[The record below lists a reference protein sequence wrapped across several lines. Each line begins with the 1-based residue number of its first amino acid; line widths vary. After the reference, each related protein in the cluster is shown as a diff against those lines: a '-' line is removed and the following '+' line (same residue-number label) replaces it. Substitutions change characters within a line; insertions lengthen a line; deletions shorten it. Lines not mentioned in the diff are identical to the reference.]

1 MEFEPVIGLEV
12 HAQLKTDTKI
22 FCACPT
28 TFGNEPNANTCP
40 VCTGMPGVLPVLNKK
55 AVTFAIRA
63 ALATHCT
70 IAGQSRF
77 DRKNY
82 FYPDLPKGYQI
93 SQYAA
98 PIAEHGHLD
107 IETDQTGARTIG
119 ITRIHMEEDAGKL
132 IHDPVQGKS
141 LVDLNRTGIPL
152 IEIVSEPD
160 MRTPAEA
167 GAYLRKLHAILKY
180 IDVCDGNM
188 EEGSFRCDA
197 NISLRPRGQE
207 AFGTRTELKN
217 LNSFRHV
224 EKAIQYE
231 IDRQTFILE
240 KGDTVIQETRLWDPE
255 KNRTVSMRGKEEA
268 HDYRYF
274 PDPDLVP
281 LMVDKA
287 WIQQV
292 SDRMPELPDQKKARF
307 ISRYELSEYDAQVL
321 TADIHLADFFETAMA
336 GLSNAKQT
344 ANWITT
350 TLLGLLNAKGI
361 DITRSPVSPGNFA
374 ALMKLLESD
383 AITATVAKTVFE
395 EMARTGNDPETIVRE
410 KGLEQVSDTS
420 ELTALVDTILAENP
434 DEVTAYRNGKTKL
447 FGFFM
452 GQVMKQTRGKADP
465 KAVTPILQ
473 TKLQSGS

>member
-12 HAQLKTDTKI
+12 HAQLKTETKI
-22 FCACPT
+22 FCSCAT
-28 TFGNEPNANTCP
+28 TFGNAPNANTCP

-55 AVTFAIRA
+55 AVTFAIKA
-63 ALATHCT
+63 ALATNCT
-70 IAGQSRF
+70 ISEQSRF

-98 PIAEHGHLD
+98 PIAEQGHLD
-107 IETDQTGARTIG
+107 IETEGAGTKTIG

-132 IHDPVQGKS
+132 IHDPARGKS

-160 MRTPAEA
+160 IRTPAQA

-197 NISLRPRGQE
+197 NISLRPGGQAE
-207 AFGTRTELKN
+207 FGTRTELKN

-231 IDRQTFILE
+231 IERQAFVLGQ
-240 KGDTVIQETRLWDPE
+240 GDAVIQETRLWDPD

-281 LMVDKA
+281 LIVDKN

-292 SDRMPELPDQKKARF
+292 SDQMPELPDDKKARF
-307 ISRYELSEYDAQVL
+307 MSQYQLSDYDARVL
-321 TADIHLADFFETAMA
+321 TADPHLADYFETTMSD
-336 GLSNAKQT
+336 LSNAKQT

-350 TLLGLLNAKGI
+350 TLLGLLNAKGV
-361 DITRSPVSPGNFA
+361 DITHSPVSAENFA
-374 ALMKLLESD
+374 ALMGLLESNS
-383 AITATVAKTVFE
+383 ITATVAKIVFE
-395 EMARTGNDPETIVRE
+395 DMVQTGMDPKKIVKQ
-410 KGLEQVSDTS
+410 KGLEQVSDST
-420 ELTALVDTILAENP
+420 ELTSLVDHILLENP
-434 DEVTAYRNGKTKL
+434 DEVAAFRSGKTKL
-447 FGFFM
+447 FSFFM
-452 GQVMKQTRGKADP
+452 GQVMKQTRGTADP
-465 KAVTPILQ
+465 KTVTPILQ
-473 TKLQSGS
+473 SKLKSEK